1 MRPKA
6 PSLAFAL
13 LVLAPGSP
21 ALAADTCTVKAVVG
35 GKQAVMQHCAV
46 AVYDEKGATLFFS
59 ESPIG
64 AEEKAMFELNSYP
77 QDTDPAGQPR
87 SMMHFAFCPGGGQ
100 PEADAAAVRSV
111 EMSMSHAGSP
121 MLQRQWV
128 FELPKDKEL
137 KIEKLD
143 GTIAAGGRISGRF
156 TGGKTSDL
164 LKYSWE
170 VDFDLAVPEKE
181 AAAGAGCGS

>member
-1 MRPKA
+1 MK
-6 PSLAFAL
+6 LAAVVATL
-13 LVLAPGSP
+13 LVVAGIP
-21 ALAADTCTVKAVVG
+21 ARAEDHCLVSAVIG
-35 GKQAVMQHCAV
+35 GKSVVMKHCAA
-46 AVYDEKGATLFFS
+46 AVYDHTGLTLFFS
-59 ESPIG
+59 ETPIG

-87 SMMHFAFCPGGGQ
+87 SMMHLAFCPGGGKPQ
-100 PEADAAAVRSV
+100 ADAAAVRSV

-143 GTIAAGGRISGRF
+143 GTLAAGGRISGRF

>member
-1 MRPKA
+1 MK
-6 PSLAFAL
+6 LAAVVATL
-13 LVLAPGSP
+13 LVVAGVP
-21 ALAADTCTVKAVVG
+21 ARAEDRCLVNAVIG
-35 GKQAVMQHCAV
+35 GKSVVMKHCAA
-46 AVYDEKGATLFFS
+46 AVYDHTGLTLFFS
-59 ESPIG
+59 ETPIG

-143 GTIAAGGRISGRF
+143 GTLAAGGRISGRF